1 MRSTTPSVRFKLTAL
16 RSSVAYSTDWA
27 SQVLPFKT
35 FLFFCVFFFSL
46 GCHHRLEQLPGNL
59 EKLTLISVNV

>member
-16 RSSVAYSTDWA
+16 RSSVTYSTDWA

-35 FLFFCVFFFSL
+35 FLFFCVFIFHFDV
-46 GCHHRLEQLPGNL
+46 
-59 EKLTLISVNV
+59 TID